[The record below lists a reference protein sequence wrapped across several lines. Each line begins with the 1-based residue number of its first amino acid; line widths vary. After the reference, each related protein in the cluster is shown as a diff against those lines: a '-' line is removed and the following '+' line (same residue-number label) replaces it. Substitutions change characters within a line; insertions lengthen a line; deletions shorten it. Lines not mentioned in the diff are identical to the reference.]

1 MRQLNSLL
9 LIACIGL
16 MLGCSG
22 QPKYTG
28 KGKGGTENYAQ
39 VEALFADP
47 SGISENHGVSAI
59 RLQALQ
65 ETALSVSAQSALAW
79 RSKQINAVVEQ
90 NDENLRRVFDF
101 NSMLLPDNV
110 LPPVLAEGRD
120 TMRIDGDSA
129 IRLADRTYKIISQA
143 RFVTT
148 PPNWRQYLVMHYQPP
163 PRPDNTLLP
172 LTKRERETW
181 KKYSAIGWKEGVQQ
195 ANTIFAENLARL
207 KRDYK
212 GMALYRSLLAQNM
225 VSMPYV
231 AKSSL
236 GITGN
241 GEDMRINDQV
251 LRITALPALQTNA
264 RRWTPAMSETD
275 TGIKEWTPG
284 MNGTD
289 SGTRQ
294 STTHYEK

>member
-1 MRQLNSLL
+1 MQQLSRLLVIACFSLL
-9 LIACIGL
+9 IG
-16 MLGCSG
+16 CSSG
-22 QPKYTG
+22 QPKYGG
-28 KGKGGTENYAQ
+28 KGRGGTENLDQ
-39 VEALFADP
+39 VQALFADS
-47 SGISENHGVSAI
+47 SGVSENYGVSAI
-59 RLQALQ
+59 RSQALQ
-65 ETALSVSAQSALAW
+65 ETALSVGAQSGLAW
-79 RSKQINAVVEQ
+79 RSKQINAILEQ
-90 NDENLRRVFDF
+90 HDPNLRRVFDF
-101 NSMLLPDNV
+101 NSMLLSDNV

-120 TMRIDGDSA
+120 TLHIDGDNA

-148 PPNWRQYLVMHYQPP
+148 PPNWQQYLIMHYDTP

-172 LTKRERETW
+172 ITKRERITW
-181 KKYSAIGWKEGVQQ
+181 KKYVSIGWKEGIQQ

-231 AKSSL
+231 AKANL
-236 GITGN
+236 GITGS

-264 RRWTPAMSETD
+264 KQWTPAMSETD
-275 TGIKEWTPG
+275 VGIP
-284 MNGTD
+284 
-289 SGTRQ
+289 Q
-294 STTHYEK
+294 STHYEK